1 LLFCTLLVLGW
12 GSASC
17 GRRETAHPR
26 VPSGTPIV
34 LISID
39 TLRADRLPA
48 YGYDA
53 VSTPAIDALRADSIL
68 YRWAFTQV
76 PLTLPAHASLLT
88 GLYPPGH
95 GVRDNAG
102 YRLKSESL
110 PYLPRILKQEGYRT
124 GGAISAFVLRG
135 TAGLDS
141 GFDFYDDRLLVSS
154 RALLSDLQRNGF
166 ATWEVAREWLRSV
179 SVEPF
184 FLFFHIYEPHAPH
197 APPEPYAS
205 RYRSPYDGE
214 VAVSDAIIAELL
226 DELRRLDL
234 YDRSVILLLSDHGE
248 GLNDHGDYEHG
259 LLLYREVLQVP
270 LLLKLPH
277 SQLGGVTEERPVAL
291 IDILPTILELLEI
304 EGPSGLPGRSLFDEG
319 DDGATRAIF
328 AETFFPRFHFSWS
341 QLFSVIV
348 HPFHY
353 IEGPDPELYNLEQ
366 DPAQRRN
373 ILRDERRALAEA
385 RQLLREYDQT
395 FVVPALEDEDTRA
408 RLAALGYLGST
419 VATRAGD
426 LPDPKTQLPLLED
439 LKVAFED
446 YAQQRYAEAE
456 AGFRAVLVQQPQL
469 IDAWEQL
476 GHSLMAL
483 GRPEEALE
491 AFETAMELSGG
502 APHIAGALAGALL
515 QLGRHDEARDI
526 AELAVDGHEQSR
538 NVLAQIA
545 IRLGDVEAAEAIVTE
560 AIERRGTRLGPLMS
574 LAELRFVQQ
583 RFDEALTVTDEV
595 LAEFGE
601 RTDVDSI
608 SGLYH
613 LRGSIF
619 AHRRDLEASVGAFQ
633 REIELFPGSL
643 DAYRSLALVQ
653 TMQGEAAAGRATLEL
668 MLERNVTPQASAM
681 AVRAFQQ
688 LGNSATASR
697 LLSEARQKWPDSPA
711 LRELG

>member
-1 LLFCTLLVLGW
+1 LLFVALVAVGW
-12 GSASC
+12 GSISC
-17 GRRETAHPR
+17 GRRGGDHPR
-26 VPSGTPIV
+26 VPAGTPII

-68 YRWAFTQV
+68 YRWAFTHV

-88 GLYPPGH
+88 GLYPPEH

-102 YRLKSESL
+102 YRLESDTL
-110 PYLPRILKQEGYRT
+110 PYLPKILKRQGYST

-135 TAGLDS
+135 TAGLDA

-154 RALLSDLQRNGF
+154 KALLSDLQRDGF
-166 ATWEVAREWLRSV
+166 ATWEVARQWLQSV
-179 SVEPF
+179 STEPF

-197 APPEPYAS
+197 DPPEPYAS

-214 VAVSDAIIAELL
+214 VAMSDAIVGELL

-259 LLLYREVLQVP
+259 LLLYREVLQIP
-270 LLLKLPH
+270 LLLKLPD
-277 SQLGGVTEERPVAL
+277 SQLGGTAVKRPVAL
-291 IDILPTILELLEI
+291 IDVLPTILELLDLEA
-304 EGPSGLPGRSLFDEG
+304 PAGLAGRSLLGKDA
-319 DDGATRAIF
+319 DGEERAIY

-341 QLFSVIV
+341 ELFSVIL
-348 HPFHY
+348 HPFLY
-353 IEGPDPELYNLEQ
+353 IEGPDPELYDLER
-366 DPAQRRN
+366 DPAQRHN
-373 ILRDERRALAEA
+373 ILREQRRALGEA
-385 RQLLREYDQT
+385 RQRLQEYDQT
-395 FVVPALEDEDTRA
+395 FAAPAVEDEETRE

-419 VATRAGD
+419 AASDTGD
-426 LPDPKTQLPLLED
+426 LPDPKSQLPVLDL

-456 AGFRAVLVQQPQL
+456 AGFRAVLAQQPQL
-469 IDAWEQL
+469 TDAWEQL
-476 GHSLMAL
+476 GHCLMAL

-502 APHIAGALAGALL
+502 ARHVAGAMAGALL
-515 QLGRHDEARDI
+515 RLGRLDEAREV

-538 NVLAQIA
+538 NILAQIA
-545 IRLGDVEAAEAIVTE
+545 IRQHDVEAAEAIVAE
-560 AIERRGTRLGPLMS
+560 AIERRGTRIGPLMS

-583 RFDEALTVTDEV
+583 RFDEALAVTDEV

-601 RTDVDSI
+601 RTDFDSV

-619 AHRRDLEASVGAFQ
+619 GHRGDLESSAGAFN

-643 DAYRSLALVQ
+643 DAYRSLALIQ
-653 TMQGEAAAGRATLEL
+653 TMQGEAEAGRVTLEL
-668 MLERNVTPQASAM
+668 MLERNATPEASAM
-681 AVRAFQQ
+681 AVRAYRQ
-688 LGNSATASR
+688 LGDAATASR
-697 LLSEARQKWPDSPA
+697 LLSKARQKWPDSPV

>member
-1 LLFCTLLVLGW
+1 
-12 GSASC
+12 
-17 GRRETAHPR
+17 
-26 VPSGTPIV
+26 
-34 LISID
+34 
-39 TLRADRLPA
+39 LRADRLPA
-48 YGYDA
+48 YGYDE

-88 GLYPPGH
+88 GLYPPEH

-102 YRLKSESL
+102 YRLESDTL
-110 PYLPRILKQEGYRT
+110 PYLPKILKAEGYST

-154 RALLSDLQRNGF
+154 KALMSDLQRDGF

-179 SVEPF
+179 SDEPF

-197 APPEPYAS
+197 AAPEPYAS

-214 VAVSDAIIAELL
+214 VAVSDAIIGELL

-259 LLLYREVLQVP
+259 LLLYREILQIP
-270 LLLKLPH
+270 LLLKLPD
-277 SQLGGVTEERPVAL
+277 SQLGGSAVESPAAL
-291 IDILPTILELLEI
+291 IDVLPTILELLDI
-304 EGPSGLPGRSLFDEG
+304 ESPAGLAGRSLLRADN
-319 DDGATRAIF
+319 DGETRAIY

-341 QLFSVIV
+341 QLFSVIL

-353 IEGPDPELYNLEQ
+353 IEGPDPELYDLEQ
-366 DPAQRRN
+366 DPAQHRN
-373 ILRDERRALAEA
+373 ILRENRRALGQA
-385 RQLLREYDQT
+385 RQLLKEYDQT
-395 FVVPALEDEDTRA
+395 FAAPALEDEETRE

-419 VATRAGD
+419 VATGAGD
-426 LPDPKTQLPLLED
+426 LPDPKSQLPALEE

-446 YAQQRYAEAE
+446 YAQRRYADAE
-456 AGFRAVLVQQPQL
+456 EGFRRVLSRQPQL

-483 GRPEEALE
+483 DRPEEALE

-502 APHIAGALAGALL
+502 ARHVAGAMAGALL
-515 QLGRHDEARDI
+515 RLGRLDEARAV

-545 IRLGDVEAAEAIVTE
+545 IRQNDVEAAEAIVAE
-560 AIERRGTRLGPLMS
+560 AIEHRGTRLGPLIS

-583 RFDEALTVTDEV
+583 RFDEALAVTDDV

-601 RTDVDSI
+601 RTDFDSI
-608 SGLYH
+608 SGLHH

-619 AHRRDLEASVGAFQ
+619 AHRRDLESSVGAFQ

-643 DAYRSLALVQ
+643 DAYRSLALIQ

-668 MLERNVTPQASAM
+668 MLERNATPQASAM
-681 AVRAFQQ
+681 AVRAYRQ
-688 LGNSATASR
+688 LGNTATASR
-697 LLSEARQKWPDSPA
+697 LLSEALQKWPDSPS